1 MRTTSTK
8 ILRVILDN
16 LGLPASLRHF
26 LAESP
31 DLKFSPEGRSR
42 TIDITDVACWHQWG
56 KGNHAIGSWRTAG
69 ELLGWRKEGPEFC
82 SYRLTVEAL
91 ARLGTSEVVEDWE
104 SEIQDV
110 EGLAASKADLAA
122 FSTLDEMAVQRVSYL
137 VGEVSQQNLEA
148 SLGWPGV
155 AILHQNQTRDHL
167 AYHQWDRRLF
177 LCNSDGS
184 HHFVA
189 GRYLASRLGV
199 KVPLKAN
206 LHIHRI
212 SPQAVAALVDDY
224 QIFALSDD
232 PSAFVQFHEAMR
244 SYRAGYLWI
253 DLPWPYTGG
262 RAVFLPRTD
271 HRSMKVA
278 SLLREEGHSD
288 LGAHLRDLAR
298 IEVPFQG
305 GQQSVSVGVEAG
317 SVGSVA

>member
-8 ILRVILDN
+8 ILRVILDC
-16 LGLPASLRHF
+16 LGLPASFKHM

-31 DLKFSPEGRSR
+31 DLKFSLDGASR

-56 KGNHAIGSWRTAG
+56 KGNHAIGSWRAAG
-69 ELLGWRKEGPEFC
+69 ELLGWRSEGSEFC

-91 ARLGTSEVVEDWE
+91 ARLGFTEIVKDWE
-104 SEIQDV
+104 CEIQDV
-110 EGLAASKADLAA
+110 EGIAASKADLAA
-122 FSTLDEMAVQRVSYL
+122 FSTLDDMAVHCAGYL
-137 VGEVSQQNLEA
+137 AGEVCQLNLAA

-155 AILHQNQTRDHL
+155 AILHMNQTGDYL
-167 AYHQWDRRLF
+167 AYQQWDRGLF
-177 LCNSDGS
+177 LMYSDGS
-184 HHFVA
+184 HHFAA

-212 SPQAVAALVDDY
+212 SPQAVAALVGDFE
-224 QIFALSDD
+224 IFALSDD
-232 PSAFVQFHEAMR
+232 PSAFGQFHDEMR

-253 DLPWPYTGG
+253 DLPRPYTGG

-317 SVGSVA
+317 SVGAVA